1 MDDFRKPRPDDPILP
16 LQALY
21 RKPPKAFKR
30 PKGRRGRKPKG
41 RPLKPRGQDRKFNI
55 IKKADEARKGRELAI
70 KQVKDKERRGE
81 EDIKLRRDQL
91 RLEDQSQQDTARF
104 RAAQVQRATRTQLN
118 QQALED
124 RRQRDLQNIFAF
136 FQRSFLDAERRTGD
150 NQVRFQ
156 ETIARLQDR
165 GQGVS
170 REDIRGLQQQ
180 QEELI
185 RLVTPRSAR
194 PSPQAEAQRETTDI
208 SSAQLRRQR
217 SRATPERDLVP
228 SQDDQAVFNEA
239 MDTAFREQKREKFR
253 QERGGGGSVRLAPV
267 QEEEG
272 QTPRQRAVAR
282 KRAAQGRPPVS
293 PQVAQEV
300 LAGSPPSGI
309 TEGKVSPKEETL
321 SERIARQ
328 REPIQPTLSK
338 EEQEEIRHKIY
349 EGLTRTASKG
359 RGKVEEVKEDKP
371 AWLGSAEKQFAEAQA
386 GRARA
391 SPAFVSAFRP
401 QPEPEPQT
409 APAGVP
415 KPPAQ
420 SPREF
425 FESLKTGETPPM
437 KIADTPYEQLMKL
450 QQPKKVFLSRKVKGQ
465 DARVFD
471 EGDTQFILKGE
482 IKGGR
487 SGLFAVSSIDGTDR
501 LAKQRMV
508 YKDLSTDP
516 NSPEGY
522 GTITLSEFNKKI
534 GFGELDVV
542 KRVIGEEEE

>member
-21 RKPPKAFKR
+21 QKPPKAFKR

-55 IKKADEARKGRELAI
+55 IKKTDEARKGRELAI

-228 SQDDQAVFNEA
+228 SPDDQAVFNEA
-239 MDTAFREQKREKFR
+239 MDTAFREEKREKFR
-253 QERGGGGSVRLAPV
+253 QERSGGGSVRLAPV
-267 QEEEG
+267 QEEEAV

-282 KRAAQGRPPVS
+282 KREAQGRPPVS

-309 TEGKVSPKEETL
+309 KEETL

-338 EEQEEIRHKIY
+338 EEQEEIRFKIY

-359 RGKVEEVKEDKP
+359 RGKVEEVKEEKP
-371 AWLGSAEKQFAEAQA
+371 AWQVAAEKQFAEAQK
-386 GRARA
+386 GRAQTTK
-391 SPAFVSAFRP
+391 AFASAFRP

-409 APAGVP
+409 AP
-415 KPPAQ
+415 PP

-425 FESLKTGETPPM
+425 FESLKTPATPTPI
-437 KIADTPYEQLMKL
+437 KIGDTPYEQLIKL
-450 QQPKKVFLSRKVKGQ
+450 QQPKKVFLSRKVRGQ
-465 DARVFD
+465 PARVFD
-471 EGDTQFILKGE
+471 EGDTQFILKGN
-482 IKGGR
+482 IKGDRMG
-487 SGLFAVSSIDGTDR
+487 SYAVDAIDGNT
-501 LAKQRMV
+501 AATQRMV
-508 YKDLSTDP
+508 FKDLNTDP
-516 NSPEGY
+516 NSDEGY
-522 GTITLSEFNKKI
+522 GTILLSEFNRRI
-534 GFGELDVV
+534 GDERLDVV